1 MEAAE
6 LLVFLL
12 VFRNAHTITHT
23 RGGYV
28 IFLSPSEAEFRNKE
42 QTLNIISF
50 HRGFVRLRQCP
61 AVWRKSNNKK
71 IKISAFIAWLNHEKP
86 MFPIFVVNLSPGT
99 VGE

>member
-1 MEAAE
+1 M
-6 LLVFLL
+6 
-12 VFRNAHTITHT
+12 
-23 RGGYV
+23 

-86 MFPIFVVNLSPGT
+86 MFPIFVVNLSPDT